1 MIGWLVDAAREH
13 VVRPQTLDEDSGGV
27 PVDRRIWENEGSA
40 PLNAY
45 DRYAQVVPLST
56 VPVSWDI
63 GGMTARMRHE
73 IAVILT
79 VHGPDLARA
88 EDERGPV
95 ALDLMLRAMQYE
107 WANLV
112 DPDGRQEVDT
122 LNLRVDWGS
131 LGLSDTDANATITL
145 TLDTTLT
152 L

>member
-1 MIGWLVDAAREH
+1 MIGWLVDAAAEH
-13 VVRPQTLDEDSGGV
+13 VVRPQTLDDV
-27 PVDRRIWENEGSA
+27 PAERRIWENEGSA

-45 DRYAQVVPLST
+45 DRYAQVVALST
-56 VPVSWDI
+56 IPVSWDI
-63 GGMTARMRHE
+63 GGGSVRLRHE

-79 VHGPDLARA
+79 VTGPDLARA

-95 ALDLMLRAMQYE
+95 ALDLMLRALTFG

-122 LNLRVDWGS
+122 WNIRVDWGN
-131 LGLSDTDANATITL
+131 LGLSETDANATLTL